1 MCLFVVDRCTLLGVR
16 WRLYGGGKLASVFA
30 GTARR
35 VEQSRRGVGLGQ
47 EQEDVLLQVEA
58 KTSIIVMCLS
68 LIELDFSGNVYWRYD
83 DVKEEMDPGY
93 PRDISRWRGVPSH
106 LDAAMRWIDGIHR
119 LINFILNFYKKFFYY
134 LNFFFFC
141 NLLGKTYFF
150 KRKSFWGFD
159 DALVRT
165 ELQYPLAATGHWLG
179 C

>member
-1 MCLFVVDRCTLLGVR
+1 
-16 WRLYGGGKLASVFA
+16 
-30 GTARR
+30 
-35 VEQSRRGVGLGQ
+35 
-47 EQEDVLLQVEA
+47 
-58 KTSIIVMCLS
+58 MCLS

-106 LDAAMRWIDGIHR
+106 LDAAMRWIDG
-119 LINFILNFYKKFFYY
+119 
-134 LNFFFFC
+134 
-141 NLLGKTYFF
+141 KTYFF